1 MTSPSPL
8 LDLLRRHETAILA
21 ESFDGMSRCRL
32 VQYQAAGADEVKRRL
47 ARLLDLLVAA
57 VRDRDLDPVLT
68 YARETATERFEEGV
82 DLPEV
87 QSAINVLEE
96 AVWRRVVGEVPPEGL
111 AEALGLVSTVLG
123 VCKDTMASTYVGLAT
138 RRHAASLDMKALFR
152 GTQNRF
158 YNSGTPSE

>member
-8 LDLLRRHETAILA
+8 LDLLHRHQALLLS
-21 ESFDGMSRCRL
+21 ESFEGMARCRL
-32 VQYQAAGADEVKRRL
+32 AKYQAAGADEVRRRL
-47 ARLLDLLVAA
+47 ARLLELVVSA
-57 VRDRDLDPVLT
+57 VRDRDLEPVLA
-68 YARETATERFEEGV
+68 YARNTAAERFAEGI

-96 AVWRRVVGEVPPEGL
+96 AVWRRIVEEIPPEGL

-123 VCKDTMASTYVGLAT
+123 VCKDTMASSYVALAT
-138 RRHAASLDMKALFR
+138 KQHATSLDRTALFR

-158 YNSGTPSE
+158 YTTPTE